1 MASTAKARAAY
12 AVGIYCATTLA
23 FLLCAAPETLR
34 VHTPY
39 NHFALLA
46 EAWLKGSLALTG
58 PPPGYTGNNDFAAFQ
73 GRWFITFP
81 PLPAVILLP
90 FVALA
95 GSAERVRDG
104 AVFLGLA
111 GFGPL
116 ILFYALEKLTRLGFS
131 QRNRSANAILA
142 LLLGLGSVYFF
153 TAVQGSVW
161 FAAHVVAVVLAASY
175 FLLALGAERPFLA
188 GVMLGFAF
196 LTRTPLLFASALFVV
211 EAYRVCKAPTGA
223 RNWPE
228 FIKKLAWFSLPV
240 GLSLLGCCWHNW
252 ARFGDPFNFGYEYL
266 QIIWQSRIQRFGLFS
281 YHYLPKNLGVLLT
294 SLPYWTGLRPET
306 WFQINGHGLALW
318 VTTPFYL
325 TLLWNRRRTPLDL
338 ALWVTLLLVALPSL
352 FYQNTGWLQFGY
364 RFSND
369 YAVFL
374 FALLALSDLRFGRRF
389 WLVAACAVALNTF
402 GALSF
407 GRPELASYYDI
418 DPTQVRIYQAD

>member
-1 MASTAKARAAY
+1 MAGTAKARAVY

-23 FLLCAAPETLR
+23 FVLSTAPETFR
-34 VHTPY
+34 VHTAY

-46 EAWLKGSLALTG
+46 EAWLNGSLALPW
-58 PPPGYTGNNDFAAFQ
+58 PPPEYTGTNDFAVFQ
-73 GRWFITFP
+73 GRWFVTFP

-111 GFGPL
+111 GFGPV
-116 ILFYALEKLTRLGFS
+116 ILFYALEKLTLLGFS

-142 LLLGLGSVYFF
+142 LLFGLGSVYFF

-161 FAAHVVAVVLAASY
+161 FAAHVVAVVLGASY
-175 FLLALGAERPFLA
+175 FLFALEAERPFLA
-188 GVMLGFAF
+188 GLMLGLAF
-196 LTRTPLLFASALFVV
+196 LTRTPLLFASSLFVI
-211 EAYRVCKAPTGA
+211 EAYRVCTVPAGG
-223 RNWPE
+223 RNWRE
-228 FIKKLAWFSLPV
+228 FSKKLGWFSLPV
-240 GLSLLGCCWHNW
+240 GLSLLVCGWHNW
-252 ARFGDPFNFGYEYL
+252 ARFGSPFNFGYEYL

-294 SLPYWTGLRPET
+294 SLPYWTDLRPGT

-318 VTTPFYL
+318 LTTPFYL
-325 TLLWNRRRTPLDL
+325 TLLWNRWRTPLDL
-338 ALWVTLLLVALPSL
+338 GLWVTVLLVALPSL

-374 FALLALSDLRFGRRF
+374 FGLLALSDLRLGRRF
-389 WLVAACAVALNTF
+389 WLVAAFAVALNAF

-407 GRPELASYYDI
+407 GRSAFAKYYDI